1 MLKQLRVFNVLIK
14 AEGGSDKTQKAL
26 DCQALRK
33 KRWEVVELCEAV
45 TTDDWA
51 ASRQQ
56 DVMSAHTADWCF
68 TDRQVRF
75 YASGEAPSHGWWLHQ
90 AGSHL
95 ASVLWIWSMQQ
106 KVDINPSWSSVGLK
120 MRHKCSLNV
129 KKVTLKLKRNGN
141 LKQTFKTFVCEG
153 SPSSRWGYPEVVS
166 WQLLSLTKPVGREAK
181 RFFIQEVQKEDQLP
195 SINFWIGGSLENK
208 KWCVI
213 VQVKYKIQQTETWR
227 RSCENALLNFDELYT
242 HPAPEKL
249 IPRVHSPPPHLWAQT
264 WVLGKSHINMLTS
277 YQCQVQPVDGK
288 KAESAGDI

>member
-1 MLKQLRVFNVLIK
+1 MCWSKQRVDQIKLKRLSTVRLWEKNVERLLSCVKLWPLMTEQHLVSRTSCQLLQLTD
-14 AEGGSDKTQKAL
+14 ASLTG
-26 DCQALRK
+26 
-33 KRWEVVELCEAV
+33 RWGFC
-45 TTDDWA
+45 
-51 ASRQQ
+51 
-56 DVMSAHTADWCF
+56 
-68 TDRQVRF
+68 
-75 YASGEAPSHGWWLHQ
+75 ASGEAPSHGWWLHQ

-106 KVDINPSWSSVGLK
+106 KVDINPWWSSVGLK

-208 KWCVI
+208 KVI